1 MLIDMFSAYIK
12 LLYLSV
18 VFHTLCTYKK
28 FFSPKY
34 INIYIIK
41 YKMNIKLKCG
51 NTLVEVIYMKRLTI
65 SIVFLLLILQGY
77 NEGLLYYGQDIDPIE
92 EVFNLNKSDI
102 REKGIKIQLTLIK
115 EKDIIGDICKWA
127 QCKEDIY
134 EEESNGNCVIK
145 GEIKGRLG
153 NGYYVKNGKE
163 INIMFSGRKNV
174 NLRLMKD
181 KLLRCLDGNYN
192 VLSINE
198 YIIYD
203 CNEKNINEEKN
214 KIEKQIK
221 KQEFSNVK
229 ESDINNSILMTMN
242 SHLFTPINDGISL
255 IDLSVAF
262 VSYPN
267 DKYIIIS
274 TPIIPITY

>member
-1 MLIDMFSAYIK
+1 
-12 LLYLSV
+12 
-18 VFHTLCTYKK
+18 
-28 FFSPKY
+28 
-34 INIYIIK
+34 
-41 YKMNIKLKCG
+41 MNIKLKYG
-51 NTLVEVIYMKRLTI
+51 NTLVEVIYMKRLAI
-65 SIVFLLLILQGY
+65 SIVFVLLILQGY

-92 EVFNLNKSDI
+92 EVFDLDKNCI
-102 REKGIKIQLTLIK
+102 REKGLKIQITLIK

-127 QCKEDIY
+127 KCEEDIF
-134 EEESNGNCVIK
+134 EEENDDNCVIK
-145 GEIKGRLG
+145 GEIKGKLG

-181 KLLRCLDGNYN
+181 KLLRYLDGNYN
-192 VLSINE
+192 TLSINE

-203 CNEKNINEEKN
+203 CNEKNINEEKIN
-214 KIEKQIK
+214 IKKQIE

-229 ESDINNSILMTMN
+229 ESEINNSTLITMN

-267 DKYIIIS
+267 DNYIIIS